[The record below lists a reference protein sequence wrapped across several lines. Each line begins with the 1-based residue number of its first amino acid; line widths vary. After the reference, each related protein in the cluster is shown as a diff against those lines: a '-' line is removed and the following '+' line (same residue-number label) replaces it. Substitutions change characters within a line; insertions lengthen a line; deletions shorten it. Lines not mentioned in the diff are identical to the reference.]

1 VRSGEAARTGGR
13 IGEDMATQTRG
24 EAPEKRS
31 GSGRAAKRE
40 TRTTPALFF
49 RQIVSELRKVIWP
62 TRSMLVTYT
71 MVCLVFVIFMVIV
84 VTSLDYGF
92 TKLIFA
98 LFG

>member
-1 VRSGEAARTGGR
+1 
-13 IGEDMATQTRG
+13 MATQTRG

-31 GSGRAAKRE
+31 GSGRAAKS
-40 TRTTPALFF
+40 RTTPALFF
-49 RQIVSELRKVIWP
+49 RQIVGELRKVIWP

-71 MVCLVFVIFMVIV
+71 VVCLVFVIFMVIV

-92 TKLIFA
+92 TKLVFA